1 MPQKLQIKTAG
12 HLLEH
17 SEFTQKLQIKT
28 TGLCTCIGTQ
38 CWYYYNFL
46 FHSLCQECSVGGL
59 HLLNRGSIVFV
70 FDLVIL

>member
-38 CWYYYNFL
+38 
-46 FHSLCQECSVGGL
+46 
-59 HLLNRGSIVFV
+59 
-70 FDLVIL
+70 